1 MRITLRTFNTIPSKR
16 DHFWQ
21 IVLIPTISVLN
32 SISTDDKYIALNL
45 EWLFWSFT
53 ILFENG
59 DTKR

>member
-1 MRITLRTFNTIPSKR
+1 MRITFKTFNTLPTKR

-32 SISTDDKYIALNL
+32 SINTDDKYIALNL

-53 ILFENG
+53 ILFEN

>member
-21 IVLIPTISVLN
+21 IVLIPTISIVN
-32 SISTDDKYIALNL
+32 SINTDDKYVAIST

-53 ILFENG
+53 TIFEH
-59 DTKR
+59 DYKR

>member
-1 MRITLRTFNTIPSKR
+1 MKISFKLFNTIPSKK

-32 SISTDDKYIALNL
+32 SISTDDKYVALNL

-53 ILFENG
+53 ILFEN
-59 DTKR
+59 DVKR